1 MKKKREK
8 PCPWERA
15 RVSEQY
21 TELQHLER
29 TASERIKQGVEAA
42 EARVTDAEAARD
54 AAIAASAAA
63 ESVAKVARETQAGS
77 CIQRLRVQRLCI
89 QRSCVQRLC
98 VQRSLLV
105 YFTHVFRST
114 SAHAQPRQIRVRV
127 FGLVVFSIR
136 QTS

>member
-1 MKKKREK
+1 MPE
-8 PCPWERA
+8 CRA
-15 RVSEQY
+15 P
-21 TELQHLER
+21 TLFFFFLFFFFF
-29 TASERIKQGVEAA
+29 A
-42 EARVTDAEAARD
+42 EALPPGSSASN

-77 CIQRLRVQRLCI
+77 CIQRLRVQRLCV
-89 QRSCVQRLC
+89 QRLCVQRLR